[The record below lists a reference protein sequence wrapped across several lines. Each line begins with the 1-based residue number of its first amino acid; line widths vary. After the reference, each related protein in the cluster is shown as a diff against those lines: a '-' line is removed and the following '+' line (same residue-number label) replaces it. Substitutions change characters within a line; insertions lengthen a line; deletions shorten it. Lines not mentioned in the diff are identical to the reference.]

1 MQCTQLQ
8 SPGFS
13 KPSAPLGTV
22 HSCRG
27 FPAGL
32 NFMNTWSFGGQPRV
46 VSSFRQ
52 RFRQLV
58 QAGVFPQPRRDEASG
73 RPYYDEPTQQQ
84 CLEVRR
90 RNRGVNGQVVL
101 FYARRHPTPPARPK
115 AAKPKLEVK
124 GKDVAAL
131 VDGLNALGL
140 TTATAA
146 QVQRVTEELF
156 PKGTAGIDQG
166 EVLRAVFLNLKRQN
180 SAENVRR

>member
-1 MQCTQLQ
+1 MTTNRQE
-8 SPGFS
+8 PGES
-13 KPSAPLGTV
+13 
-22 HSCRG
+22 R
-27 FPAGL
+27 AG
-32 NFMNTWSFGGQPRV
+32 
-46 VSSFRQ
+46 VSVSEMARMVGLSRQ

-58 QAGVFPQPRRDEASG
+58 QAGVFPQPKRDEASG
-73 RPYYDEPTQQQ
+73 RPYYDGPAQQQ

-101 FYARRHPTPPARPK
+101 FYARRHPAPPARPK
-115 AAKPKLEVK
+115 AAKPKLEVQ

-166 EVLRAVFLNLKRQN
+166 EVLRAVFLHLKRQN
-180 SAENVRR
+180 TAEQVGRE